1 MSFFSGRET
10 GVGASRKN
18 AISRR
23 RLLHGK
29 AGRRGELSPRY
40 RLSRQGDRRSRAPGF
55 GRHRYHS
62 RWRRVSSRISL
73 SHCSLPRHALTARGI
88 AITLRSAIFP
98 RHYGLARLSDYRLAR
113 GLFPSYL

>member
-18 AISRR
+18 AIPRR

-29 AGRRGELSPRY
+29 AGRRGKLSPRY
-40 RLSRQGDRRSRAPGF
+40 RLSRQGDRWSRAPSF

-62 RWRRVSSRISL
+62 RRRRVSSHL
-73 SHCSLPRHALTARGI
+73 SFPLCSLPRHALT
-88 AITLRSAIFP
+88 TRSICDYTTFCNIPAAP
-98 RHYGLARLSDYRLAR
+98 RIST
-113 GLFPSYL
+113 S